1 MNGRIQGNNDLNAQS
16 LQASLNSREAKEYGI
31 KVWNRIEFNPDK
43 IKKLKKSRKAID
55 LTARM
60 CIKLNDIETIR
71 VQFEALCR
79 SDKDYGTSFKT
90 ALTVMKKVYHIFV
103 NMVIYVV
110 REFRLLLTSEQ
121 FSGCEDEKILN
132 GNFADEP
139 VYGGGDRIHVQQ
151 IKKEANKGSCWIRLL
166 AHKLPWPSAPRHAR
180 QS

>member
-1 MNGRIQGNNDLNAQS
+1 MNGRMQGSNTLNAQS

-79 SDKDYGTSFKT
+79 QEKDFGSAFDT
-90 ALTVMKKVYHIFV
+90 ALVVMKKVYHIFV
-103 NMVIYVV
+103 NMIIYVV
-110 REFRLLLTSEQ
+110 R
-121 FSGCEDEKILN
+121 
-132 GNFADEP
+132 
-139 VYGGGDRIHVQQ
+139 
-151 IKKEANKGSCWIRLL
+151 SCRWFIFEV
-166 AHKLPWPSAPRHAR
+166 
-180 QS
+180 